1 MVYKICIFYYI
12 CKQENKMNDVFAER
26 LKNARIM
33 KGYSMDD
40 LVKELGNCVTK
51 TAIMKYEKGIMK
63 PNSSLIISLSNV
75 LNQPVDYFFRP
86 FSFCIDSISF
96 RKKSSLSIKEEN
108 AIKEKVGDLIERYVY
123 IEEMCNSF
131 IPLCPV
137 KCELISNKEQV
148 KSISE
153 EMRDRWNL
161 GEDGII
167 NVIEL
172 LEGKG
177 AKILELD
184 ATESFDGLSA
194 TVNGYIPVIILNAK
208 KSSEKKRFTALHELG
223 HAILTFDPGLSDKI
237 VEELCSYFAS
247 EMLLPERVFKKKIG
261 EKRSLISYPELA
273 ALQARYGI
281 SCDALMYKAY
291 IYGIISQQKYKAFC
305 ASKKNDER
313 TKELTERSIFPQEE
327 SHRFSSLVYKA
338 LCNDLITTSKAAALL
353 NVPVSDIR
361 EQIAFI

>member
-1 MVYKICIFYYI
+1 
-12 CKQENKMNDVFAER
+12 
-26 LKNARIM
+26 
-33 KGYSMDD
+33 
-40 LVKELGNCVTK
+40 
-51 TAIMKYEKGIMK
+51 
-63 PNSSLIISLSNV
+63 
-75 LNQPVDYFFRP
+75 
-86 FSFCIDSISF
+86 
-96 RKKSSLSIKEEN
+96 
-108 AIKEKVGDLIERYVY
+108 
-123 IEEMCNSF
+123 
-131 IPLCPV
+131 
-137 KCELISNKEQV
+137 
-148 KSISE
+148 
-153 EMRDRWNL
+153 MRDRWNL